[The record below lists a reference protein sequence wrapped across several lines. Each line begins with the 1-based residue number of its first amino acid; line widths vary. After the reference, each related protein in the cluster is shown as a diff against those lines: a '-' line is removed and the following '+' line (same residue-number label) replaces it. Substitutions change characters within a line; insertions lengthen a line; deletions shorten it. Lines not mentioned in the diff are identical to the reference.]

1 MTMSIITITSMM
13 KNVSVTITSII
24 TMITTKN
31 ASATTTSIIT
41 MITTKSASATT
52 TNIITTMITMKN
64 ASATIMSITIIMT
77 MTRSVSAAVMITTTI
92 TTMPMKFS
100 SAGAVRLRKNTA
112 VKNWKRSLPSFPKT
126 VTSTVSFCVPKACC
140 RMLPENGIISIWY
153 RRKPRSVQA
162 HRNLRAV
169 SA

>member
-1 MTMSIITITSMM
+1 
-13 KNVSVTITSII
+13 
-24 TMITTKN
+24 MITTKN

-41 MITTKSASATT
+41 MITTKSASATIMST
-52 TNIITTMITMKN
+52 ITTIMSMMKS
-64 ASATIMSITIIMT
+64 ASATIMSITTIMT

-92 TTMPMKFS
+92 TTMPMKYL

-112 VKNWKRSLPSFPKT
+112 VKIWKRSLPSFPKT
-126 VTSTVSFCVPKACC
+126 ATSTVSFCAPKACC